1 MIKYIVKAIGE
12 DLLKTKK
19 KKKTEKWVKL
29 RHKIIF
35 NLLRPF
41 FGLYFKIKYKFTA
54 SKDERK
60 VPSPALIMS
69 NHSTTMDPFLLGMSF
84 KRPIYYITS
93 DDLFTIPFVSR
104 LIKWLVNPIPKSKS
118 KSDLGTIRTTLKVL
132 KEGGTVAIFP
142 EGNRTLFGTN
152 WDIDIS
158 TAKLVKVCRVPL
170 VLYNINGGYGADP
183 RWGNKIR
190 KGKMTAGV
198 VKVLSIEEID
208 CLSPEQLLEV
218 IKEEL
223 TSKDIPSS
231 IRFKYRRRAEFL
243 ERALYYCENCGA
255 FNSLYSDKDKIY
267 CRNCD
272 FKAEYSEDLKLKA
285 INGKLSPTNT
295 AEYLSLQKGKLR
307 DFKNE
312 NKDLLFFDK
321 EVEARMIYD
330 KKRHKLGD
338 ADIFGYSNGVKVK
351 TKKEEYFCDFS
362 CLYGVTILG
371 KRKINFYLDDDKT
384 LQIKG
389 SKRFNGV
396 KYLHLFELSKEKK

>member
-1 MIKYIVKAIGE
+1 MA
-12 DLLKTKK
+12 KTKK
-19 KKKTEKWVKL
+19 KKIKKWVKL

-41 FGLYFKIKYKFTA
+41 FRLYFRIKYKFIA
-54 SKDERK
+54 SRDEKK

-69 NHSTTMDPFLLGMSF
+69 NHSTTMDPFLLGTSF
-84 KRPIYYITS
+84 IRPIYYITS

-104 LIKWLVNPIPKSKS
+104 IIRWLVNPIPKSKS

-132 KEGGTVAIFP
+132 KEGGTVAVFP

-170 VLYNINGGYGADP
+170 ALYNICGGYGADP
-183 RWGNKIR
+183 RWGKKIR

-198 VKVLSIEEID
+198 VRVLSVEEID
-208 CLSPEQLLEV
+208 SLSLEQILDI

-223 TSKDIPSS
+223 KTTDIASS
-231 IRFKYRRRAEFL
+231 IRFKFRRRAEYL

-295 AEYLSLQKGKLR
+295 GEYLSLQKEKLR
-307 DFKNE
+307 ALIDT
-312 NKDLLFFDK
+312 NKDLLFFDEK
-321 EVEARMIYD
+321 IEARMIYD

-338 ADIFGYSNGVKVK
+338 ADIFGYGNGVKVK

-362 CLYGVTILG
+362 SLYGVTILG
-371 KRKINFYLDDDKT
+371 KRKINFYLGDDKT

-389 SKRFNGV
+389 SKRFNAV